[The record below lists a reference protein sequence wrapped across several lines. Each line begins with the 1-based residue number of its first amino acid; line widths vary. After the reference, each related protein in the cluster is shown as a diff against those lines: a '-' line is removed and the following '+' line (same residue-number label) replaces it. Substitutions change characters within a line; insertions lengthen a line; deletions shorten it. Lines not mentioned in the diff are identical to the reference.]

1 MVPLQKGVNKDR
13 FECAVFRKTDILVND
28 AVVNDDDD
36 IEMEE
41 AGDTSSH
48 TVEELKQINQQL
60 YKYSLKHI
68 LNSR

>member
-1 MVPLQKGVNKDR
+1 MPPIVHAPPARLALEDVHD
-13 FECAVFRKTDILVND
+13 E
-28 AVVNDDDD
+28 D
-36 IEMEE
+36 IEMGETIE
-41 AGDTSSH
+41 TSSH

>member
-1 MVPLQKGVNKDR
+1 MNDGEAKD
-13 FECAVFRKTDILVND
+13 EE
-28 AVVNDDDD
+28 D

-41 AGDTSSH
+41 GGDTSSH

-68 LNSR
+68 LSSR

>member
-1 MVPLQKGVNKDR
+1 MNKDG
-13 FECAVFRKTDILVND
+13 FECAVFRRRDILVKDND
-28 AVVNDDDD
+28 VHDED

-41 AGDTSSH
+41 TIETSSH

-68 LNSR
+68 LNSK

>member
-1 MVPLQKGVNKDR
+1 MNKDK
-13 FECAVFRKTDILVND
+13 FECALFKKEDILVNEGE
-28 AVVNDDDD
+28 AKEEED

-41 AGDTSSH
+41 GGDTSSH

-68 LNSR
+68 LSSR